1 MICFPF
7 KTWNKVRISV
17 LTTVIVLAILFR
29 AIRQET
35 EIKDIEIENED
46 IQLSLCADEMIVY
59 IENFKDSTKELEL
72 RKFKKVT
79 DYKRKIKYNFYRLAI
94 NT

>member
-1 MICFPF
+1 M
-7 KTWNKVRISV
+7 SV

-29 AIRQET
+29 AIRQEK

-59 IENFKDSTKELEL
+59 IENCKDSTKELEQL